1 MTPPK
6 DYLNLPFS
14 ERVYLAVISVPA
26 GWVTTYGDVAIAA
39 GSPRAARQVGFALS
53 RLSDERETEVPWH
66 RVINSRGY
74 ISLRGDTG
82 RGIRQEQ
89 RLKEEGI
96 PFSQSGRIPLENK
109 RWHYPD
115 WL

>member
-1 MTPPK
+1 M
-6 DYLNLPFS
+6 
-14 ERVYLAVISVPA
+14 PA

-39 GSPRAARQVGFALS
+39 RSPRAARQVGFALS

-66 RVINSRGY
+66 RVINSKGY

-96 PFSQSGRIPLENK
+96 PCSQSGRIPLENK
-109 RWHYPD
+109 PPHRRFKQARSIIG
-115 WL
+115 